1 MSERNCSQ
9 SEVEEEYPNILSHSA
24 CFHDHDPP
32 LAILVTAILPQDI
45 KKKRLLIIA
54 PLLHSNASA
63 LKDSKVEQCEVFYIN
78 AELGTIAQSKGRVD
92 KGGSVWDKD

>member
-63 LKDSKVEQCEVFYIN
+63 LKDSKVEQREVFI
-78 AELGTIAQSKGRVD
+78 
-92 KGGSVWDKD
+92 

>member
-45 KKKRLLIIA
+45 KKKIIA

-63 LKDSKVEQCEVFYIN
+63 WKDSKVEQREVFI
-78 AELGTIAQSKGRVD
+78 
-92 KGGSVWDKD
+92 